1 MSDIVLKRRIRQ
13 ANFSPSREGAWS
25 EAKLLLNFSL
35 PANLTAVFFV
45 VATWISNLI
54 LVRQPNGYSQMG
66 IFNAVRPMAGG
77 DPVFTHGDGPAF
89 LAVLASLAGAG
100 SGRQYRKAMRM
111 SLAATTVA
119 AFLPAVLITVLSG
132 RIMGAYGAAFQNGT
146 VTLILVAFATALGAP
161 GIAIGNAL
169 TSLGRAWAAFAVVL
183 AWSTVFV
190 AGFFLMRASGAQ
202 GLGWAYLVS
211 YFVHFVISLLLAARV
226 MQKNFANA
234 E

>member
-66 IFNAVRPMAGG
+66 IFNAVNQWRVAILFLPTVMAQ
-77 DPVFTHGDGPAF
+77 PF

-226 MQKNFANA
+226 MRKNFANA